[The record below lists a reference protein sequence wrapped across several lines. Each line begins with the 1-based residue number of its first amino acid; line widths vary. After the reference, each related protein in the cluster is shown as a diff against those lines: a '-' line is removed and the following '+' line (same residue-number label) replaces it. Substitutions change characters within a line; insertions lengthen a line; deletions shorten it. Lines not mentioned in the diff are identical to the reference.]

1 MAYRE
6 LKLEDLEREFG
17 LSNKVVPLFKD
28 ISIVP
33 VIASDWLNRSL
44 SSAQKLRL
52 RTEKS
57 KSEAI
62 VMPIL
67 IELKERNDDFLMI
80 HSGEILSAD
89 KEKGLNGE
97 CDFIITK
104 NTGSLNINLPIISL
118 VEAKRGELET
128 GAEQC
133 AAQMYGA
140 LVFNEKKGKPID
152 VIYGC
157 VTNGREW
164 QFMKLEGKQLYGD
177 EEVYTL
183 KELETILGIFQ
194 HIIDYYKS
202 ILEPIAA

>member
-6 LKLEDLEREFG
+6 LTLEDLQIKFG
-17 LSNKVVPLFKD
+17 VSNKVVSLFGG
-28 ISIVP
+28 ISITP
-33 VIASDWLNRSL
+33 VFGSDWLNRSL
-44 SSAQKLRL
+44 SSGQKLRL
-52 RTEKS
+52 RTEKA
-57 KSEAI
+57 KSEAL

-104 NTGSLNINLPIISL
+104 NTGSLNINLPIISV
-118 VEAKRGELET
+118 VEAKRGELDT

-140 LVFNEKKGKPID
+140 LVFNQNKGTPLD

-164 QFMKLEGKQLYGD
+164 QFMKLEGKQLYAD
-177 EEVYTL
+177 IEIYTL
-183 KELETILGIFQ
+183 KELETILGVFQ

-202 ILEPIAA
+202 ILEPVTA